1 MLRLRGAHS
10 RMLEVNKVI
19 VTTGPAHN
27 ALLNSNA
34 LLRQLHGDGVIQPDA
49 LALGIQVNSLS
60 QTLNVYGEANPSLY
74 VAGPASRGR
83 FGELMGLP
91 QVAEHAESVA
101 RQLLSAPPLS
111 LSERCPGSLTY

>member
-1 MLRLRGAHS
+1 M
-10 RMLEVNKVI
+10 EKVI

-34 LLRQLHGDGVIQPDA
+34 LLRQLHGDGVIQPDP
-49 LALGIQVNSLS
+49 LALGIEVNALS
-60 QTLNVYGEANPSLY
+60 QTLNVNGEANPGLY
-74 VAGPASRGR
+74 VAGPAARGR

-101 RQLLSAPPLS
+101 RQLLNALS
-111 LSERCPGSLTY
+111 LPVSERCPSSLTY